1 MTTPDRKILTP
12 ELKARVD
19 ARIRECLDIATAI
32 WPDHAAKFQD
42 AVTVRYDVKNHVG
55 GWAITGGPDDWTIRL
70 NPVLC
75 FENVEHFIVQTVGH
89 EAAHLI
95 TGVVFGRTKQVED
108 PKTGKLVTKKIR
120 GHGAEWRSVMVKL
133 GLKPDRCH
141 TYDCSSI
148 EIKKKARAKR
158 GAPLTP
164 TQVLELMKRLELG
177 IKRLP
182 REAQEEFGNRCL
194 DIASAGEDDG
204 E

>member
-1 MTTPDRKILTP
+1 MMEAERKILTK
-12 ELKARVD
+12 EIKDRVD
-19 ARIRECLDIATAI
+19 KRIRECLDIATAI

-75 FENVEHFIVQTVGH
+75 FENVEHFIEQTVGH

-108 PKTGKLVTKKIR
+108 PQTGKMVTKKIR
-120 GHGAEWRSVMVKL
+120 SHGAEWRSVMVKL

-148 EIKKKARAKR
+148 EVKKKARAKR

-164 TQVLELMKRLELG
+164 AQITELLRRLEQG
-177 IKRLP
+177 VKRLP
-182 REAQEEFGNRCL
+182 REVQEEFADRCR
-194 DIASAGEDDG
+194 AMAEED
-204 E
+204 